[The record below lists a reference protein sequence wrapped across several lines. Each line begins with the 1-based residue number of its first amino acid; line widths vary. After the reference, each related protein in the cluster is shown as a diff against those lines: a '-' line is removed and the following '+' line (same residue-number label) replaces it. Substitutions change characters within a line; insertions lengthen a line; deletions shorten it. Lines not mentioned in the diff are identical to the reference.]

1 MFSFL
6 TRAAFGLSALVASTT
21 TIANSV
27 DFSVGTGYPFFGQVE
42 LSLPQTDSNSRWYGN
57 YLIGLDD
64 GFSIGY
70 ERAVSD
76 NNKHAVGLVLG
87 ALGARDAGPTCEDDD
102 DITCGIFEPIIDLF
116 DEETTNGAGL
126 SYSYHFSGI
135 NQSGWSIKLV
145 GGYGE
150 SSDYHKKRVDGSL
163 IVSYQF

>member
-6 TRAAFGLSALVASTT
+6 TKAAFGLSALLVSTSS
-21 TIANSV
+21 IANSV

-42 LSLPQTDSNSRWYGN
+42 LAFPQTDSNSRWYGN

-70 ERAVSD
+70 EKAVSD
-76 NNKHAVGLVLG
+76 NNKHAIGVVLG
-87 ALGARDAGPTCEDDD
+87 ALGARDAGPACEDDD
-102 DITCGIFEPIIDLF
+102 DVTCGIFEPIFDLF
-116 DEETTNGAGL
+116 DDETTNGAGL

-135 NQSGWSIKLV
+135 NQSGWSVKLV
-145 GGYGE
+145 AGYGE
-150 SSDYHKKRVDGSL
+150 SGESHKKRADGSF